1 MVFQIKLGGVQ
12 IIPLF
17 GSKMR
22 KYDRAKNTIATGMY
36 LQIQEPQQCKG
47 SPPAPSIK
55 VTLNSKDVK
64 DRRASERCQVL
75 VQGTQALLVVKESD

>member
-1 MVFQIKLGGVQ
+1 
-12 IIPLF
+12 
-17 GSKMR
+17 
-22 KYDRAKNTIATGMY
+22 MY